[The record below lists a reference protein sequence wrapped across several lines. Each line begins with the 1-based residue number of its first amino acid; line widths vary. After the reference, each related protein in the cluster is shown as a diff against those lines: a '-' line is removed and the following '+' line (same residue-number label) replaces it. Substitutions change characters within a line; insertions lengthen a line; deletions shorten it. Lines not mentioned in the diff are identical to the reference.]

1 MASVSPSSSASVTSS
16 SATNP
21 STTSAPTASAPP
33 PRRGGVRGGG
43 TRRYLLLLCAGLV
56 LLACTVLAS
65 LVFGSRVTTPA
76 DVLSVFDGT
85 ADPYLT
91 TVIESRYPRTLL
103 GVLAGAGLAVAGTLL
118 QAITRNPLAEPGL
131 LGINMGA
138 AAGIVTATMFLG
150 ARAAVTTVWWALPG
164 AILAGLL
171 VYAIG
176 AAGPASGLVRL
187 VLAGA
192 VVSAVLGAYIQAV
205 TLSLPEVFDG
215 HRHWVVGS
223 LAGRDLDVVLM
234 ILPFM
239 LVGMALAL
247 LLGPALNALA
257 LGDETASS
265 LGVNAT
271 LIRAGGLASAVLLSA
286 AATAAA
292 GPIAFIGLAVPH
304 IGRALVGIDFRRQI
318 PCALLLGPTMLLAA
332 DVVGRVLLR
341 PQELLVGVVAA
352 FAGAPFLLLAVRRMK
367 GGAS

>member
-1 MASVSPSSSASVTSS
+1 M
-16 SATNP
+16 
-21 STTSAPTASAPP
+21 
-33 PRRGGVRGGG
+33 
-43 TRRYLLLLCAGLV
+43 LLLGVGLA

-65 LVFGSRVTTPA
+65 LVLGSKVTTPA
-76 DVLSVFDGT
+76 DVMAVFGGT
-85 ADPYLT
+85 ADPFLT

-118 QAITRNPLAEPGL
+118 QAVTRNPLAEPGL

-138 AAGIVTATMFLG
+138 AAGIVTATMLLG
-150 ARAAVTTVWWALPG
+150 AGAAAAAVWWALPG

-171 VYAIG
+171 VYVIG

-192 VVSAVLGAYIQAV
+192 VVSAVLTAYIQAI
-205 TLSLPEVFDG
+205 TLSMPEVFDG
-215 HRHWVVGS
+215 YRHWVVGS
-223 LAGRDLDVVLM
+223 LAGRDFDVVLAV
-234 ILPFM
+234 LPFAV
-239 LVGMALAL
+239 VGMATAL
-247 LLGPALNALA
+247 LLTPALNALA

-265 LGVNAT
+265 LGINAT
-271 LIRAGGLASAVLLSA
+271 LVRSAGLASAVLLSA

-304 IGRALVGIDFRRQI
+304 IVRALVGVDFRRQL
-318 PCALLLGPTMLLAA
+318 PCALVLGPIMLLAA

-367 GGAS
+367 GTAS